1 MKGIYIMKQKSNYR
15 AIKELLLCEFNID
28 FVRCQ
33 VNIGTDAQP
42 DKYMLLKQ
50 DNTLAYPEPITIDLV
65 IEWLTQNGFSI
76 TDYE

>member
-1 MKGIYIMKQKSNYR
+1 MKQKSNYR

-28 FVRCQ
+28 LVRCQ
-33 VNIGTDAQP
+33 VNIGTNSQP

-65 IEWLTQNGFSI
+65 IEWLTKNGFSI